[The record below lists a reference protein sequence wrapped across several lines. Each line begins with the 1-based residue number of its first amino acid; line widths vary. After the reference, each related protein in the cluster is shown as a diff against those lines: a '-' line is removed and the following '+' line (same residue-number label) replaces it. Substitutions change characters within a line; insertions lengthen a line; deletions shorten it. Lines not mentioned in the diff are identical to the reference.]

1 MSNEFTMTTGQAHE
15 VAQAFGRNG
24 WNNEQVK
31 KLSEGDFLKQV
42 LDALLGRAEIKA
54 IEHAVDFS
62 ADPFLPDGWGVEEHQ
77 KGKVAKL
84 ERKGDDLYLDG
95 KKIEFWLSSE
105 QKRGVI
111 TGNILRAKLKGK
123 PVLNANLLDHL
134 LKNSHLIPEAWK
146 KEENGNTRY
155 IFFWGTIYRD
165 AGGRLYVRF
174 LCWHGGRWDWGWFS
188 YSLGLVFHDGNPAAV
203 SAS

>member
-15 VAQAFGRNG
+15 VAQALGRNG

-31 KLSEGDFLKQV
+31 KMSEGDFLKQV
-42 LDALLGRAEIKA
+42 LEALLGRAEIKP
-54 IEHAVDFS
+54 IEHAVDFG
-62 ADPFLPDGWGVEEHQ
+62 ADPFLPDGWKVEEHQ

-123 PVLNANLLDHL
+123 SVLNANMLDHL
-134 LKNSHLIPEAWK
+134 LKNPHLIPEAWK
-146 KEENGNTRY
+146 KDENGNTRY
-155 IFFWGTIYRD
+155 IFFWGTVYRG
-165 AGGRLYVRF
+165 AGGNLYVRY
-174 LCWHGGRWDWGWFS
+174 LDWDGDRWVWYCIW
-188 YSLGLVFHDGNPAAV
+188 LGIDFDVCSPAAV

>member
-54 IEHAVDFS
+54 IEYAVDFS
-62 ADPFLPDGWGVEEHQ
+62 ADPFMPDGWSVEEHQ

-134 LKNSHLIPEAWK
+134 LKNPHLIPEAWK
-146 KEENGNTRY
+146 KDENGNTRY
-155 IFFWGTIYRD
+155 IFFWGTIYRGAD
-165 AGGRLYVRF
+165 GNLCVRF
-174 LCWHGGRWDWGWFS
+174 LDWFGDGWDWVYLWLAYDFNDR
-188 YSLGLVFHDGNPAAV
+188 LPAAV

>member
-62 ADPFLPDGWGVEEHQ
+62 ADPFMPDGWSVEEHQ

-134 LKNSHLIPEAWK
+134 LKNPHLIPEAWK
-146 KEENGNTRY
+146 KDENGNTRY

-165 AGGRLYVRF
+165 AVGDLFVRYLYWYGDRWV
-174 LCWHGGRWDWGWFS
+174 WHCIW
-188 YSLGLVFHDGNPAAV
+188 LVDDFHDIYPAAV

>member
-24 WNNEQVK
+24 WSNEQVK

-42 LDALLGRAEIKA
+42 LDALLGRAEIKP
-54 IEHAVDFS
+54 IEHTADLG
-62 ADPFLPDGWGVEEHQ
+62 ADPYLPDGWKVEEHK
-77 KGKVAKL
+77 KGTVAKL
-84 ERKGDDLYLDG
+84 ERKGNDLYLDG

-105 QKRGVI
+105 QKRSVI

-123 PVLNANLLDHL
+123 PVLNANLLEHL
-134 LKNSHLIPEAWK
+134 LKNPHLIPETWK
-146 KEENGNTRY
+146 KDENGDTRY
-155 IFFWGTIYRD
+155 IFFWGTVYRD
-165 AGGRLYVRF
+165 TVGSLCVRYLYWRGDE
-174 LCWHGGRWDWGWFS
+174 WRWICRWLGYDWGS
-188 YSLGLVFHDGNPAAV
+188 SDPAAV

>member
-1 MSNEFTMTTGQAHE
+1 MRFSAG
-15 VAQAFGRNG
+15 
-24 WNNEQVK
+24 
-31 KLSEGDFLKQV
+31 
-42 LDALLGRAEIKA
+42 AEIKA

-62 ADPFLPDGWGVEEHQ
+62 ADPFMPDGWSVEEHQ

-134 LKNSHLIPEAWK
+134 LKNPHLIPEAWK
-146 KEENGNTRY
+146 KDENGNTRY

-165 AGGRLYVRF
+165 ADGSIYVCYLYWNGV
-174 LCWHGGRWDWGWFS
+174 GWGWLFLWLAYDFGVS
-188 YSLGLVFHDGNPAAV
+188 NLAAV

>member
-15 VAQAFGRNG
+15 VAQAFGRSG

-31 KLSEGDFLKQV
+31 QLSEGDFLKQV

-62 ADPFLPDGWGVEEHQ
+62 ADPFMPDGWSVEEHQ

-134 LKNSHLIPEAWK
+134 LKNPHLIPEAWK
-146 KEENGNTRY
+146 KDENGNTRY
-155 IFFWGTIYRD
+155 IFFWGTIYRG
-165 AGGRLYVRF
+165 AGGYLYVRY
-174 LCWHGGRWDWGWFS
+174 LYWDGDRWVWLYFWLDYDFCGIF
-188 YSLGLVFHDGNPAAV
+188 PAAV

>member
-1 MSNEFTMTTGQAHE
+1 MSDLMLDVDQAGE
-15 VAQAFGRNG
+15 LKAAFRRGG
-24 WNNEQVK
+24 YNN
-31 KLSEGDFLKQV
+31 
-42 LDALLGRAEIKA
+42 AEIKQLSTGDTLA
-54 IEHAVDFS
+54 KVRDVLRGLAEIKPVEHAVDFS
-62 ADPFLPDGWGVEEHQ
+62 ADPFMPDGWSVEEHQ

-134 LKNSHLIPEAWK
+134 LKNPHLIPEAWK
-146 KEENGNTRY
+146 KDENGNTRY

-165 AGGRLYVRF
+165 ADGNLCVRC
-174 LCWHGGRWDWGWFS
+174 LCWGGGGWGWD
-188 YSLGLVFHDGNPAAV
+188 YGGWLGSGFNDDDPAAV

>member
-15 VAQAFGRNG
+15 VAQAFNRNG

-42 LDALLGRAEIKA
+42 LDALLGRAEIKP
-54 IEHAVDFS
+54 IEHAVDFG
-62 ADPFLPDGWGVEEHQ
+62 ADPFLPDGWSVEEHQ

-84 ERKGDDLYLDG
+84 EREGDDLYLDG

-123 PVLNANLLDHL
+123 SVLNANLLDHL
-134 LKNSHLIPEAWK
+134 LKNPHLIPEAWK
-146 KEENGNTRY
+146 KNENGNTRY
-155 IFFWGTIYRD
+155 IFFWGTIYRRAD
-165 AGGRLYVRF
+165 GDLYVRC
-174 LCWHGGRWDWGWFS
+174 LYWDGDGWGWGCGW
-188 YSLGLVFHDGNPAAV
+188 LGSGFDDDYPAAV

>member
-54 IEHAVDFS
+54 IEHAIDLG
-62 ADPFLPDGWGVEEHQ
+62 ADPFLSDDWSVEEHQ

-123 PVLNANLLDHL
+123 SVLNANLLNHL
-134 LKNSHLIPEAWK
+134 LKHPHLIPETWK
-146 KEENGNTRY
+146 KDENGNTRY
-155 IFFWGTIYRD
+155 IFFWGTVYRRAD
-165 AGGRLYVRF
+165 GVLCVRC
-174 LCWHGGRWDWGWFS
+174 LCWRGVGWGWL
-188 YSLGLVFHDGNPAAV
+188 YDWLGRDFHDNNPAAV